1 VVVAPFSAVH
11 FAWFTKQRARRSS
24 P

>member
-11 FAWFTKQRARRSS
+11 FAWFTKQCARRSS

>member
-24 P
+24 L